1 MFRAGKLRNQI
12 SNVARL
18 QRARMQQMGSWEVE
32 KGNSIW
38 KSIADWKSFSRHPN
52 FPTVVS

>member
-1 MFRAGKLRNQI
+1 
-12 SNVARL
+12 
-18 QRARMQQMGSWEVE
+18 MQQMGSWEVG

-52 FPTVVS
+52 FPIAEEQKAKIFEQTLNI